1 VADERIVEGDPR
13 RLDRRTMI
21 RRALAVGA
29 AAWTAPVIIDSIA
42 SPASA
47 ATVPPTLQGCNF
59 ISFNSNCSSNNQNSC
74 ATPNGCP
81 SAANPALSQ
90 CLQVVGS
97 GGSCKTQVT
106 VNLVGVCATANCYIS
121 AVSAQDAGNNCVTT
135 TYAQGTMQVVINAP
149 ASSMFNQFAVYV
161 TCT

>member
-1 VADERIVEGDPR
+1 VEDEPTVEGELR

-21 RRALAVGA
+21 KRAFAVGA

-59 ISFNSNCSSNNQNSC
+59 ISFNSNCTSNSQNSC
-74 ATPNGCP
+74 ATPSGCP
-81 SAANPALSQ
+81 TAANAALSQ
-90 CLQVVGS
+90 CLQVT
-97 GGSCKTQVT
+97 GGVDNCKTQVT

-121 AVSAQDAGNNCVTT
+121 AVAAQDAGNNCVTT
-135 TYAQGTMQVVINAP
+135 PYPPGTKQVMINAP
-149 ASSMFNQFAVYV
+149 ASSMFNQFSVYV